1 VSEPGADEPRGFF
14 DRPGVRRFLGSALIA
29 PYLLLVKATSRIVI
43 DPPDYWERMKRDGPV
58 IFLSWHGQSNM
69 AFPLVPDKRSMAV
82 LISHHPDGQLVAGM
96 ANALGYDVISGSGA
110 SSRQPTGTGGV
121 AAFRTMQRALRAGQH
136 VAITADIPPEP
147 GRHVSRGVL
156 ALARKTGRPL
166 YAMATSTSR
175 RKVLDRVW
183 DKMQINL
190 PFSRVGFAIEGP
202 IDLSDMSVS
211 EDQHAAV
218 LAGSLDRVLEKAVA
232 LADGKPI

>member
-1 VSEPGADEPRGFF
+1 MSEAATDEPSGFF
-14 DRPGVRRFLGSALIA
+14 NRPEVRRFIGSALIA
-29 PYLLLVKATSRIVI
+29 PYLRFIKATSRIVI
-43 DPPDYWERMKRDGPV
+43 DPPDYWERMRRDGPV
-58 IFLSWHGQSNM
+58 IFISWHGQSNM
-69 AFPLVPDKRSMAV
+69 AFPIVPDKGSMAV

-96 ANALGYDVISGSGA
+96 AKALGYSVISGSGA
-110 SSRQPTGTGGV
+110 SARQPTGTGGV
-121 AAFRTMQRALRAGQH
+121 AAFRAMQRALKAGQH

-183 DKMQINL
+183 DKMQISL

-211 EDQHAAV
+211 EDAHADV
-218 LAGSLDRVLEKAVA
+218 LAESLDRVLARAFA
-232 LADGKPI
+232 LADGAS